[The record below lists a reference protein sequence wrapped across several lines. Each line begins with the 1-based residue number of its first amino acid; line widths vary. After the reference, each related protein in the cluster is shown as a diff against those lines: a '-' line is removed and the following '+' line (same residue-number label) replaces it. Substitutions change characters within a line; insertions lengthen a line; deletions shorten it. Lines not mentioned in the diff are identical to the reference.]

1 MPKEEIKT
9 PEQIQR
15 AISAAMDSVSVIDSK
30 ILDVNPA
37 TEKSKRVVKANV
49 QHLELMLVQD
59 WFEGGL
65 DAAKRAS
72 INTSISTG
80 NTYSA

>member
-15 AISAAMDSVSVIDSK
+15 GISAAMDSVTVINNK
-30 ILDVNPA
+30 ITEIPA
-37 TEKSKRVVKANV
+37 TEKSKKIVKANT
-49 QHLELMLVQD
+49 QHLELMLNQD

-65 DAAKRAS
+65 DAAKRTS
-72 INTSISTG
+72 INDAISAG

>member
-15 AISAAMDSVSVIDSK
+15 GISAAMDSVTLINSK
-30 ILDVNPA
+30 ITITPS
-37 TEKSKRVVKANV
+37 TEKLKKIVKSNV
-49 QHLELMLVQD
+49 QHLELMLTQD
-59 WFEGGL
+59 WFEGAL
-65 DAAKRAS
+65 DPAQR
-72 INTSISTG
+72 TSIDSSISAG

>member
-15 AISAAMDSVSVIDSK
+15 GISAAMDSVTLINER
-30 ILDVNPA
+30 ITEIPA
-37 TEKSKRVVKANV
+37 TEKSKKIVKANV
-49 QHLELMLVQD
+49 QHLELMLTQD

-65 DAAKRAS
+65 DAAKRTS
-72 INTSISTG
+72 IDSAISTG